1 MKINVFIDRIG
12 KTKSL
17 DVKNLKE
24 IFKILEISSD
34 EYIIV
39 RNDEL
44 ITEDTEL
51 KEKDKLKLLSVVSG
65 G

>member
-1 MKINVFIDRIG
+1 MKVSVFIDRIG